1 MSPKYLMETLL
12 LIEKKANVLHPLFVC
27 LILSGAHYRLVLI
40 FRVYLV
46 LPAFSAYQTFTL
58 I

>member
-1 MSPKYLMETLL
+1 MRGVFSVTPC
-12 LIEKKANVLHPLFVC
+12 LFLR

-46 LPAFSAYQTFTL
+46 LPAFAAYQTSILTRDYRDL
-58 I
+58 DT